1 METSYVDV
9 PILESVTYIAKE
21 YFGSQ
26 EVFLYY
32 WVIIFGNIMAKEFN
46 QMELGKLIK
55 DNVTSEMEEEW
66 DQTDEVDEDERKQ
79 KWLSDLREEIEQDNL
94 DMSEPMNSN
103 NEQNETKYDTLD
115 FSEEGVYEDLVGTAE
130 DRAEYY
136 MNQSII
142 AYEEEQL
149 NQTQEHLNE
158 EAEEEICFE
167 LADDKEF
174 KKTIE
179 DNDEFNE
186 RNNPIFID

>member
-1 METSYVDV
+1 M
-9 PILESVTYIAKE
+9 ESVTYIAKE

-55 DNVTSEMEEEW
+55 DNVPSEMEEEW
-66 DQTDEVDEDERKQ
+66 DETDEVDEDERKQ

-94 DMSEPMNSN
+94 DISEPMNSN

-158 EAEEEICFE
+158 EAEEEICFD